1 MRLATGAHL
10 AEEYFL
16 RLKLTKK
23 SNTISDNNKNNN
35 SLILILFLMCWVNRQ
50 KANYSNSTAYRQK

>member
-16 RLKLTKK
+16 RLKLTKT
-23 SNTISDNNKNNN
+23 SNNISDNNENNN
-35 SLILILFLMCWVNRQ
+35 SPILVSFLMCGVNRQ
-50 KANYSNSTAYRQK
+50 KANYSNSTTYRQK